1 MSMFKNLKAA
11 KEMMKNMDPDQLKE
25 MMQQAG
31 SYQSQME
38 DMVRKVVRE
47 EIKKMKE
54 QGELS

>member
-1 MSMFKNLKAA
+1 MFKNLKAA